1 MGTLRFVL
9 AMSVL
14 LITLVLHEKYGGSL
28 WLFYSNRALRIF
40 PIYWATIILYLIVD
54 LLVDSGAL
62 TAAPASLEA
71 YRLPTV
77 TSWMAQNASTLGPGS
92 IISLILTNTFI
103 FGQDV
108 LAFFCKD
115 GFPSITPDL
124 FYHKFVVI
132 RVAWTVAIELGFYL
146 IAPFVVR
153 RIPVI
158 VGVLVAS
165 LLAQLLF
172 HRVSALDPGW
182 YSRIFP
188 FTLAWFMAGALAYHA
203 YVRLRPRC
211 GEPDVKRY
219 AIAATLALALL
230 TAAYPWLPF
239 ARPLYLCAEAVCL
252 PGVVLLGRSNPLD
265 KALGDL
271 SYPIYLVHPLFM
283 IFILPTKQIVP
294 VVLSIALAYL
304 LTVLLEK
311 PLDLYRQSR
320 VSPHPAE

>member
-1 MGTLRFVL
+1 MFRVCRGRGPQKTPDGRPAPSIAASRRWGATRIL
-9 AMSVL
+9 SS
-14 LITLVLHEKYGGSL
+14 HGGGISWSPWKSL
-28 WLFYSNRALRIF
+28 C
-40 PIYWATIILYLIVD
+40 VH
-54 LLVDSGAL
+54 
-62 TAAPASLEA
+62 
-71 YRLPTV
+71 
-77 TSWMAQNASTLGPGS
+77 STL
-92 IISLILTNTFI
+92 
-103 FGQDV
+103 
-108 LAFFCKD
+108 LA
-115 GFPSITPDL
+115 
-124 FYHKFVVI
+124 
-132 RVAWTVAIELGFYL
+132 R
-146 IAPFVVR
+146 
-153 RIPVI
+153 
-158 VGVLVAS
+158 
-165 LLAQLLF
+165 LLF

-182 YSRIFP
+182 YSGIFP

-230 TAAYPWLPF
+230 AAAYPWLPF

-311 PLDLYRQSR
+311 PLDLYRHRAFRRIRRNRSMIQTRVAAIAQSAKRFSSAQTRR
-320 VSPHPAE
+320 VCAEIMP